1 MKDITF
7 IVTRKPGTPSVIL
20 VRPDGS
26 KLYVGKV
33 TPPMWAGWR
42 SGSGSHHHPRSHAGP
57 WQAIGEVDPDNRVRL
72 LSNIRLET
80 DQLPT
85 QLYQGKGSSSS
96 PGC

>member
-1 MKDITF
+1 M
-7 IVTRKPGTPSVIL
+7 P
-20 VRPDGS
+20 
-26 KLYVGKV
+26 
-33 TPPMWAGWR
+33 
-42 SGSGSHHHPRSHAGP
+42 GP